1 MSRPRGRR
9 WGWPEMPTALPPAE
23 EKGAGIDPSHLAIIQ
38 RYGGKR
44 GAQVLAL
51 IAAGQVIWPIA
62 QKLMQRFNGKED
74 FSITVPGADALYPDL
89 HGWVLERIP
98 EIDRKALIASTDPG
112 EYEPE
117 EKGELRL
124 RYDGSRTQVVRIDGH
139 KVAVRVEREDIPDRV
154 NLTDNWRRYTEKIVF
169 TAQTIEGRHAVVEMI
184 AELLEKKCGLPEPP
198 ALYMPATWGPEWR
211 RRGDL
216 PPRTLDS
223 TILKSGQLERLVA
236 DLRSFLGREEEYNRL
251 SQPWHRGY
259 LLYGAPGTGKT
270 TLARALANHFD
281 LPVYYLPLGD
291 MDKDADLTQY
301 VAAIQP
307 RSVLL
312 LEDIDNFHSA
322 TERSDEKGKA
332 SLAAMLNA
340 LDGVWT
346 PHGLITVMTTNHR
359 SELDEALVRPGRI
372 DVEEEFTVLDH
383 DQARRIGEF
392 FGAGQDFESEQ
403 WKGQRPSAL
412 VESLIR
418 EGAA

>member
-1 MSRPRGRR
+1 MPDVATAEVKSRSSVN
-9 WGWPEMPTALPPAE
+9 LN
-23 EKGAGIDPSHLAIIQ
+23 HLAILE

-44 GAQVLAL
+44 GAQVLAI
-51 IAAGQVIWPIA
+51 IAAGQVLWPLA
-62 QKLMQRFNGKED
+62 QKLMERWSAKED
-74 FSITVPGADALYPDL
+74 YSITVPGVDALYPDL
-89 HGWVLERIP
+89 HEWVLERIP
-98 EIDRKALIASTDPG
+98 GEERKAMIASTDLG
-112 EYEPE
+112 GYEPE
-117 EKGELRL
+117 EKAELRL
-124 RYDGSRTQVVRIDGH
+124 RYDGSRRQTVNLDGH
-139 KVAVRVEREDIPDRV
+139 KVTVMVEREDIPERV
-154 NLTDNWRRYTEKIVF
+154 NLTDNWRRFTEKIVF
-169 TAQTIEGRHAVVEMI
+169 VAATIEGREAVVKMI
-184 AELLEKKCGLPEPP
+184 DGLLQARRGRQEPP
-198 ALYMPATWGPEWR
+198 ALHMPASWGPEWR

-223 TILKSGQLERLVA
+223 TILKSGQLERLVG
-236 DLRSFLGREEEYNRL
+236 DLGRFLAREEDYNRL

-259 LLYGAPGTGKT
+259 LLHGAPGTGKT

-359 SELDEALVRPGRI
+359 DKLDEALVRPGRI

-383 DQARRIGEF
+383 DQATRIGEF
-392 FGAGQDFESEQ
+392 FGAPDNFKPDTWQGQP
-403 WKGQRPSAL
+403 PSAL

-418 EGAA
+418 DGGAVCAT

>member
-1 MSRPRGRR
+1 
-9 WGWPEMPTALPPAE
+9 MPSAAPVE
-23 EKGAGIDPSHLAIIQ
+23 EKGQGVNPNHLAILE
-38 RYGGKR
+38 RYGGHR
-44 GAQVLAL
+44 GAQALAL
-51 IAAGQVIWPIA
+51 IATGQVLWPIA
-62 QKLMQRFNGKED
+62 KKLMERINAKED
-74 FSITVPGADALYPDL
+74 FSITVPGVDALYPDL
-89 HGWVLERIP
+89 HEWVLERIP
-98 EIDRKALIASTDPG
+98 EEERKAMMASTDSG
-112 EYEPE
+112 PE
-117 EKGELRL
+117 KTQLRL
-124 RYDGSRTQVVRIDGH
+124 RYDGTRSQVVRLGTH
-139 KVAVRVEREDIPDRV
+139 KITVKVEREDIPAE
-154 NLTDNWRRYTEKIVF
+154 LISQTDNWRRYTEKIVF
-169 TAQTIEGRHAVVEMI
+169 VATTVEGREAVVAMISQLLDARTIE
-184 AELLEKKCGLPEPP
+184 EPP
-198 ALYMPATWGPEWR
+198 ALYMPAKWGPEWR

-223 TILKSGQLERLVA
+223 TILKQGQLEKLVA
-236 DLRSFLGREEEYNRL
+236 DLGNFLGREEEYNRF

-259 LLYGAPGTGKT
+259 LFHGAPGTGKT

-301 VAAIQP
+301 VAAIAP

-359 SELDEALVRPGRI
+359 EALDEALVRPGRI

-383 DQARRIGEF
+383 DQASRVGEF
-392 FGAGQDFESEQ
+392 FGAGEEFKPQLWQ
-403 WKGQRPSAL
+403 GQPPSAL
-412 VESLIR
+412 VESFIS
-418 EGAA
+418 EGGK

>member
-1 MSRPRGRR
+1 M
-9 WGWPEMPTALPPAE
+9 PELAAAE
-23 EKGAGIDPSHLAIIQ
+23 VKSGSSVNLNHLAILE

-44 GAQVLAL
+44 GAQALAL
-51 IAAGQVIWPIA
+51 VAAGQVLWPIA
-62 QKLMQRFNGKED
+62 QKLMERWSAKED
-74 FSITVPGADALYPDL
+74 YSITVPGVDALYPDL
-89 HGWVLERIP
+89 HEWVLERIP
-98 EIDRKALIASTDPG
+98 EEERKAMIASTDSG
-112 EYEPE
+112 DYEPE
-117 EKGELRL
+117 EKGQLRL
-124 RYDGSRTQVVRIDGH
+124 RYDGSRRQQVQIGGH
-139 KVAVRVEREDIPDRV
+139 KITVFVEREDIPERV
-154 NLTDNWRRYTEKIVF
+154 NLTENWRRYTEKVVF
-169 TAQTIEGRHAVVEMI
+169 VANNVDGREAVVAMLDG
-184 AELLEKKCGLPEPP
+184 LLQARRGKPEPP
-198 ALYMPATWGPEWR
+198 ALYMPASWGPEWR

-216 PPRTLDS
+216 PPRTLES
-223 TILKSGQLERLVA
+223 VFLSAGQLQRLVG
-236 DLRSFLGREEEYNRL
+236 DLELFLSREEEYARF

-259 LLYGAPGTGKT
+259 LFHGAPGTGKT

-359 SELDEALVRPGRI
+359 DKLDEALVRPGRI
-372 DVEEEFTVLDH
+372 DVEEKFGLLDTE
-383 DQARRIGEF
+383 QAKRIGAF
-392 FGAGQDFESEQ
+392 YDAPPDFEPHKWTGEA
-403 WKGQRPSAL
+403 PSL
-412 VESLIR
+412 LIENLIR
-418 EGAA
+418 ERGVQCAASGS